1 MPKEILLPELAESVV
16 EGEIQKWLVAEGDT
30 IAKDQPIVEVM
41 TDKATVELPSP
52 YAGVV
57 HKLLV
62 REGQVVKVHAPIAVV
77 LEAGES
83 APATI
88 PETPR
93 PEAATAPAPDAS
105 LFKPSEGHSPIK
117 NPFLA
122 RRVRATPA
130 ARKIAKDRGI
140 DLASVVGS
148 GPYGRIRVSDLD
160 RTAPAPRASS
170 GPPALPYHSPAG
182 YEHLEERVPIR
193 GVRRAIVDQMVAS
206 HLHTVRTLVVDE
218 VDMTNLRQLRE
229 RLKPLGEARGVR
241 LTYLPFIFRA
251 LAIILEKFSL
261 LNSSL
266 DEQRQEIVLK
276 RYCHL
281 GLAVSTDAGLM
292 VPVVRDVGTKSL
304 LTLAG
309 EIEDLANRA
318 RQGKLA
324 PAELVGSTF
333 TVTSIGNVGTLFT
346 FPIINVPNAAILGV
360 HTMKR
365 RPVVVEENGKEAVAI
380 RDMLYL
386 SLSFDHRLIDGATA
400 AAFLQ
405 ELIGLLQQPEQ
416 LSTEE

>member
-1 MPKEILLPELAESVV
+1 
-16 EGEIQKWLVAEGDT
+16 
-30 IAKDQPIVEVM
+30 
-41 TDKATVELPSP
+41 
-52 YAGVV
+52 
-57 HKLLV
+57 
-62 REGQVVKVHAPIAVV
+62 
-77 LEAGES
+77 
-83 APATI
+83 
-88 PETPR
+88 
-93 PEAATAPAPDAS
+93 
-105 LFKPSEGHSPIK
+105 
-117 NPFLA
+117 
-122 RRVRATPA
+122 
-130 ARKIAKDRGI
+130 
-140 DLASVVGS
+140 
-148 GPYGRIRVSDLD
+148 
-160 RTAPAPRASS
+160 
-170 GPPALPYHSPAG
+170 
-182 YEHLEERVPIR
+182 LEERVPIR